1 MQTFFAY
8 LAGKAIFRRRAR
20 ANRRGILDA
29 MNREHGYT
37 LMETLVTLTLM
48 MILSVGGLYGWQRVH
63 AVGKHLQRA
72 GYCRG
77 ACGGAGLELAADGE
91 CLIVRWDANSN
102 GRWETSPAAAAESTG
117 FRLRDGALET
127 LRGASDCRG
136 GGWEKITNP
145 AAIVVTRFSV
155 QRQVTSGFAPELSVT
170 LAARSAQQRGLT
182 SEVEQRV
189 TGYNL

>member
-1 MQTFFAY
+1 MATILLPSSKTKDATAKDPS
-8 LAGKAIFRRRAR
+8 LRAKI
-20 ANRRGILDA
+20 GPFISK
-29 MNREHGYT
+29 
-37 LMETLVTLTLM
+37 
-48 MILSVGGLYGWQRVH
+48 LSTMATSSGL
-63 AVGKHLQRA
+63 HLEPI
-72 GYCRG
+72 RG
-77 ACGGAGLELAADGE
+77 ARDRRVRTARVTDFYRAVLFELAADGE

-102 GRWETSPAAAAESTG
+102 GTWETSPAAAAESTG

-155 QRQVTSGFAPELSVT
+155 QRQVTPGFAPELSVT
-170 LAARSAQQRGLT
+170 LAARSAQQTGLT

>member
-1 MQTFFAY
+1 M
-8 LAGKAIFRRRAR
+8 
-20 ANRRGILDA
+20 
-29 MNREHGYT
+29 
-37 LMETLVTLTLM
+37 
-48 MILSVGGLYGWQRVH
+48 H

-77 ACGGAGLELAADGE
+77 VCGGAGLELAADGE

-102 GRWETSPAAAAESTG
+102 GTWETSPAAAAESTG

-136 GGWEKITNP
+136 SGWEQITNP
-145 AAIVVTRFSV
+145 AAIVVTRFAV
-155 QRQVTSGFAPELSVT
+155 QRRLTEGFAPELSVT
-170 LAARSAQQRGLT
+170 LTARSARQMGLAA
-182 SEVEQRV
+182 EVEQRV